1 MRNKGPERSTTGAAA
16 FGALI
21 TRLAE
26 EAGYDVRDK
35 STGKLQLAN
44 DAQMSVSAVRRMLR
58 GETLPRVEA
67 VYSLASVLG
76 ADEER
81 LLDTA
86 GYRTAQ
92 PREKRSVEP
101 VLSVAP
107 PLTPE
112 GIADQLGITHPFV
125 RKMLVTS
132 ITEAVRLQSEA
143 DQHTDGGTGD
153 HAVAR

>member
-1 MRNKGPERSTTGAAA
+1 MRNKGPERATEAAA

-21 TRLAE
+21 TGLAIS
-26 EAGYDVRDK
+26 AGYDLRDG
-35 STGKLQLAN
+35 SSGKLKLA
-44 DAQMSVSAVRRMLR
+44 DDTGMSVSAVRRMLR

-67 VYSLASVLG
+67 VYRLADILG
-76 ADEER
+76 ADEDQ

-86 GYRTAQ
+86 GYRTSQ
-92 PREKRSVEP
+92 PRQKRSDGP
-101 VLSVAP
+101 VLSVPP

-112 GIADQLGITHPFV
+112 GIADALGITHPFV

-132 ITEAVRLQSEA
+132 ITEAARLQREA
-143 DQHTDGGTGD
+143 DQHSTNGETGG